1 MKTMLTCTLA
11 GVIVLSGCENTNDE
25 ERELALYTIWIF
37 EASIS
42 SFRTF
47 PLDISCSL
55 NSLYCCCCIDSWTS
69 GDASALALTDNLT
82 VDEWV
87 DSKEAVTFVRTFNI
101 RFPWHKMIA
110 PESCEYRMFRSAF
123 QKRHEINI
131 PFTAKEREE

>member
-1 MKTMLTCTLA
+1 
-11 GVIVLSGCENTNDE
+11 
-25 ERELALYTIWIF
+25 
-37 EASIS
+37 
-42 SFRTF
+42 
-47 PLDISCSL
+47 
-55 NSLYCCCCIDSWTS
+55 
-69 GDASALALTDNLT
+69 LT